1 VTTARRVRARVGK
14 DGYSVVEVPVPS
26 KRTLS
31 VKLDSELPAPTGLS
45 PTSASTWQHCEL
57 KYALTYVLGWQE
69 SATIPQLV
77 GNTAHRAIEL
87 LYGLAPIERTR
98 GAASELLEFAYVEEV
113 GRENVAG
120 LVEHVTTLREQVMTT
135 GHDALDGLF
144 ELEKPE
150 LISVGPE
157 GLEVWVR
164 AELYGAPIRG
174 RIDRI
179 YDSSGAHVI
188 ADYKSG
194 RTPRSA
200 YTAKAFFGLWTY
212 AAALAASDPNGLLP
226 DRIELLYLIGRE
238 RLARPVLREVAIAQ
252 ARTLAT
258 IWREVL
264 AAVNQ
269 NEVTAKTGPLCNW
282 CAFQQACPAQ
292 VRGALPSVGGGE
304 HDVLLGD
311 LGLKRRERTQVAQAL
326 ERATSRAEDAGVSE
340 DEP

>member
-1 VTTARRVRARVGK
+1 M
-14 DGYSVVEVPVPS
+14 PS
-26 KRTLS
+26 KRTLN
-31 VKLDSELPAPTGLS
+31 VKLDGELTAPTGLS
-45 PTSASTWQHCEL
+45 PTSASTWQQCEL

-69 SATIPQLV
+69 SGTIPQLV

-87 LYGLAPIERTR
+87 LYGLEPSERTR
-98 GAASELLEFAYVEEV
+98 ARASELLEVAYVEEAA
-113 GRENVAG
+113 RENVAG
-120 LVEHVTTLREQVMTT
+120 LVGHVTTLQEQVMAT

-150 LISVGPE
+150 LITVGAE

-179 YDSSGAHVI
+179 YDASGAHVV

-194 RTPRSA
+194 KTPKSI

-212 AAALAASDPNGLLP
+212 AAALAASDPDGALP
-226 DRIELLYLIGRE
+226 DRLELLYLIGRE

-252 ARTLAT
+252 ARILAT
-258 IWREVL
+258 IWQEVL
-264 AAVNQ
+264 AAVGR

-292 VRGALPSVGGGE
+292 VRGPLPFVGGAE
-304 HDVLLGD
+304 HDALLGD
-311 LGLKRRERTQVAQAL
+311 LGLVRRERTQVAQAL
-326 ERATSRAEDAGVSE
+326 ERVTSRAEDAGVSE

>member
-1 VTTARRVRARVGK
+1 
-14 DGYSVVEVPVPS
+14 VPS
-26 KRTLS
+26 RRSLS
-31 VKLDSELPAPTGLS
+31 VKLEGELSAPTGLS

-57 KYALTYVLGWQE
+57 KYALTYVFGWQE
-69 SATIPQLV
+69 SATVPQLV

-87 LYGLAPIERTR
+87 LYGLDPSERAR
-98 GAASELLEFAYVEEV
+98 ERASELLEVAYVEEA

-120 LVEHVTTLREQVMTT
+120 LVEHVATLREQVMTT

-150 LISVGPE
+150 LITVGPE

-179 YDSSGAHVI
+179 YDASGAHVV

-194 RTPRSA
+194 RTPKSM

-212 AAALAASDPNGLLP
+212 AAALAASDPDGALP

-238 RLARPVLREVAIAQ
+238 RLARPVLREVAITQ

-258 IWREVL
+258 IWHEAL
-264 AAVNQ
+264 AAGSRK
-269 NEVTAKTGPLCNW
+269 EVTAKTGPLCNW
-282 CAFQQACPAQ
+282 CAFQHACPAQ
-292 VRGALPSVGGGE
+292 VRTALPSVGGAE
-304 HDVLLGD
+304 HDALLRD
-311 LGLKRRERTQVAQAL
+311 LGLQRRERTQVAQAL
-326 ERATSRAEDAGVSE
+326 ERVTSRAEDAGVSE

>member
-1 VTTARRVRARVGK
+1 M
-14 DGYSVVEVPVPS
+14 PS
-26 KRTLS
+26 KRTLTI
-31 VKLDSELPAPTGLS
+31 KLDGELTAPTGLS
-45 PTSASTWQHCEL
+45 PTSAGTWQHCEL

-87 LYGLAPIERTR
+87 LYGLDPSQRTR
-98 GAASELLEFAYVEEV
+98 ERASELLEVAYVEEA

-120 LVEHVTTLREQVMTT
+120 LVEHVTTLREQVITT

-150 LISVGPE
+150 LITVGPD

-179 YDSSGAHVI
+179 YDASGAHVV

-194 RTPRSA
+194 RTPKSI

-212 AAALAASDPNGLLP
+212 AAALGASDPDRMLP

-258 IWREVL
+258 IWQEVL
-264 AAVNQ
+264 AAVGAHQ
-269 NEVTAKTGPLCNW
+269 VTALTGPLCNW

-292 VRGALPSVGGGE
+292 VRAALPPVGGAE
-304 HDVLLGD
+304 HDALLND
-311 LGLKRRERTQVAQAL
+311 LGLQRRERTQVAQAL
-326 ERATSRAEDAGVSE
+326 ERVTSRAEDAGVDAGVSE
-340 DEP
+340 EQP

>member
-1 VTTARRVRARVGK
+1 VAAKRELNVGL
-14 DGYSVVEVPVPS
+14 DGAL
-26 KRTLS
+26 T
-31 VKLDSELPAPTGLS
+31 APTGLS

-69 SATIPQLV
+69 SGTIPQLV
-77 GNTAHRAIEL
+77 GNTAHHAIEL
-87 LYGLAPIERTR
+87 LYGLDPSERTR
-98 GAASELLEFAYVEEV
+98 ARASELLEVAYVEETA
-113 GRENVAG
+113 RENVAG
-120 LVEHVTTLREQVMTT
+120 LVEHVATLREQVMST
-135 GHDALDGLF
+135 GHEALNGLF

-150 LISVGPE
+150 LITVGPD

-179 YDSSGAHVI
+179 YDASGAHVV

-194 RTPRSA
+194 RTPKSM

-212 AAALAASDPNGLLP
+212 AAALAASDPDGALP

-252 ARTLAT
+252 ARTLAS
-258 IWREVL
+258 IWQEVL
-264 AAVNQ
+264 RAVSR
-269 NEVTAKTGPLCNW
+269 NEVTAKTGLLCNW
-282 CAFQQACPAQ
+282 CAFQQACPGQ
-292 VRGALPSVGGGE
+292 VRTPLPSVGGAE
-304 HDVLLGD
+304 HDGLLGD
-311 LGLKRRERTQVAQAL
+311 LGLRRRARTQVAQAL
-326 ERATSRAEDAGVSE
+326 ERVTSRAEDAGVSE